1 MLLFKQRRG
10 WWLTPL
16 SLHTLAF
23 SIPITPPLLPRSRR
37 IHIDWQHYICCS
49 RNPRLWSVAP
59 SDDTWYR
66 EKYLVIRYTRKTYT
80 AQKIEAATFIELVVV
95 GDLFVQYMHV
105 KLILI
110 NLLMT
115 DSVQLWNNKSKRKII
130 WHVTIFVTIGLKNEP
145 LSRVPRASKQIKLLL
160 SDCISEIAHACMLIT

>member
-23 SIPITPPLLPRSRR
+23 SIPITPLLLPRISR
-37 IHIDWQHYICCS
+37 IHIFRDWLHYICCS

-66 EKYLVIRYTRKTYT
+66 EKYLVIKYTRKTYT
-80 AQKIEAATFIELVVV
+80 AQKIEAATFTELVVV

-110 NLLMT
+110 NLLMMGIME
-115 DSVQLWNNKSKRKII
+115 LWNNNLKGKYFGLVRYVSELGWKMSHSPQFGEHLSK
-130 WHVTIFVTIGLKNEP
+130 WSYYCQT
-145 LSRVPRASKQIKLLL
+145 ASLNNSK
-160 SDCISEIAHACMLIT
+160 

>member
-1 MLLFKQRRG
+1 MIK
-10 WWLTPL
+10 
-16 SLHTLAF
+16 
-23 SIPITPPLLPRSRR
+23 
-37 IHIDWQHYICCS
+37 
-49 RNPRLWSVAP
+49 
-59 SDDTWYR
+59 
-66 EKYLVIRYTRKTYT
+66 YTRKTYT
-80 AQKIEAATFIELVVV
+80 AQKIEAATFTELVVV

-145 LSRVPRASKQIKLLL
+145 LSTVPRASKQIKLLL
-160 SDCISEIAHACMLIT
+160 SDCISE